1 MNPSFFGKYSFDFFL
16 LCNSGTRIAF
26 SAQFYG
32 IAFNPINAAP
42 LDSCFPNAL
51 QFLSTMSIHEKITLL
66 ENYPGKIVEIRTK

>member
-1 MNPSFFGKYSFDFFL
+1 MNPSFFGRYSLDFFL

-42 LDSCFPNAL
+42 LDSCFPNAF
-51 QFLSTMSIHEKITLL
+51 QFLFTVSIHEKITLL
-66 ENYPGKIVEIRTK
+66 ENYFVKIVESSTK